1 MIASCK
7 NYKLLVTS
15 QTTSKSTS
23 KRFVRVPWMWTRSV
37 MVLVRLSPK
46 LHVDWYFIVLWLVRN
61 FVTCFQ
67 SGKIYVCGPSD
78 AVDHSKTTLLFP
90 NLDPKSQIWDLRIR
104 SGPVWWLRSIRNGHR
119 GHLESKYFEKKRKY
133 FEKNVFFVFFSKNM
147 FGKFFVLPVVDL
159 LGDSLLI
166 FCTVI
171 CWIFSSRW
179 LRRPC
184 SAGTF

>member
-23 KRFVRVPWMWTRSV
+23 KRFVRVVPWMWMRSV
-37 MVLVRLSPK
+37 MVLVRLTPK

-90 NLDPKSQIWDLRIR
+90 NLDPKSRIWDLRIR

-119 GHLESKYFEKKRKY
+119 GHLESLWVQKNRKKINFFFLDFFKIFRNFFE
-133 FEKNVFFVFFSKNM
+133 
-147 FGKFFVLPVVDL
+147 
-159 LGDSLLI
+159 
-166 FCTVI
+166 
-171 CWIFSSRW
+171 IFSGRRASSNRI
-179 LRRPC
+179 LRDQ
-184 SAGTF
+184 